1 MQTTNE
7 DATKYG
13 FQLLE
18 DVREVRMSCMER
30 RDELERQFA
39 NELETWT
46 KYSQQT
52 QQVISEE
59 GYQHYG
65 MENREILEKNLQLG
79 FREMYNSRSRRLQ
92 TIQVQCDNDLEDLL
106 QIRKVSLLSRTA
118 ELMAKSPETL
128 RHLMKELLSYS
139 RRLQD
144 GVQQCI
150 HTQTEQFESG
160 VTSRLNQP
168 EDYCYAPDITIV
180 NVFIKHMVHLI
191 QEEQM
196 TFFGDDEDLVNDGP
210 CGTSGCEEPRVV
222 TTEKVPIAAD
232 SMIPAAD
239 GPHREATET
248 TVHTVPPSKT
258 PVTDQM
264 TRPSSAS
271 EEPPTQPSLSSTT
284 DQKPSTTKPP
294 PTTPHMRDPPTSE
307 EMQTSP
313 TSPDPKLPES
323 NPQTTA
329 TPLITTSEKPTSP
342 DTPSPHTERPSP
354 TTVSTPTTIK
364 TVMTE
369 ESTTQANTEPPTK
382 VPGTRGYC

>member
-59 GYQHYG
+59 GYQQYG

-92 TIQVQCDNDLEDLL
+92 TIQDQCDNDLEDLL
-106 QIRKVSLLSRTA
+106 QIRKVSLLSRTT

-139 RRLQD
+139 SQLQD

-168 EDYCYAPDITIV
+168 EDYCYASDITIV

-196 TFFGDDEDLVNDGP
+196 TFFGDDEDLVNDSP

-239 GPHREATET
+239 GEATEA

-258 PVTDQM
+258 PVTDQI

-294 PTTPHMRDPPTSE
+294 PTTPHTRDPPTSE

-342 DTPSPHTERPSP
+342 DTPSPHTEHPSP
-354 TTVSTPTTIK
+354 TTASTPTTIK
-364 TVMTE
+364 TVVTE
-369 ESTTQANTEPPTK
+369 ESTTQANTKPPTT